1 VSFVKLAVYLLQI
14 NTKMGCGVCKGQNL
28 GELIS
33 PPVQKHRHPQ
43 EVCQENLDTLVK
55 GEQRVGVIQTK
66 IPQQELDESVESAQR
81 PIDTYGKSLDR
92 EVRERS
98 GRHRGPSG
106 RAS

>member
-1 VSFVKLAVYLLQI
+1 
-14 NTKMGCGVCKGQNL
+14 MGN
-28 GELIS
+28 LIS

-55 GEQRVGVIQTK
+55 GEPRDGVIQTK
-66 IPQQELDESVESAQR
+66 IPLQEPNESMESEQR

-106 RAS
+106 RASKQR